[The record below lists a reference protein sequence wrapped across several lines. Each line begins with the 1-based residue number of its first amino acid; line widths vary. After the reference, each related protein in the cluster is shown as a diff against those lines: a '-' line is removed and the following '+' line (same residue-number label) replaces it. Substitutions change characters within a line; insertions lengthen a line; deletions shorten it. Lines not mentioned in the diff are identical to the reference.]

1 MKQTPLILSIIA
13 IVASAVFGILSLTGN
28 SSKKPATVAVSADST
43 ATAGSIVYFNVDKVM
58 AGYDMANDL
67 RSVVETKIQGIQ
79 AEIDRRGNRLQKDVN
94 EFQNKIDK
102 GLLTR
107 SVAEAQG
114 QKLQQQQ
121 NDYQNYALRKQNE
134 MAEEQQVMMN
144 QILDAIKTYIDKYNA
159 TRQYALILA
168 TQGEIL
174 PAPVAAGDAALDITD
189 DLLLGLNEEYIKTKD
204 KGATAEKEIKE

>member
-174 PAPVAAGDAALDITD
+174 PAPVAAGDATLDITD

>member
-1 MKQTPLILSIIA
+1 
-13 IVASAVFGILSLTGN
+13 
-28 SSKKPATVAVSADST
+28 
-43 ATAGSIVYFNVDKVM
+43 
-58 AGYDMANDL
+58 
-67 RSVVETKIQGIQ
+67 
-79 AEIDRRGNRLQKDVN
+79 
-94 EFQNKIDK
+94 
-102 GLLTR
+102 
-107 SVAEAQG
+107 
-114 QKLQQQQ
+114 
-121 NDYQNYALRKQNE
+121 
-134 MAEEQQVMMN
+134 MN

>member
-121 NDYQNYALRKQNE
+121 NDYQQYAMRKQQE
-134 MAEEQQVMMN
+134 MAEEQQVMIN
-144 QILDAIKTYIDKYNA
+144 QIMDAISEYVKEYNVDK
-159 TRQYALILA
+159 QYALIL
-168 TQGEIL
+168 TTSGDIL
-174 PAPVAAGDAALDITD
+174 STPVVVGNQALDITD
-189 DLLLGLNEEYIKTKD
+189 DILAGLNAAYVKTK
-204 KGATAEKEIKE
+204 AAEGSAK

>member
-1 MKQTPLILSIIA
+1 MTWPM
-13 IVASAVFGILSLTGN
+13 T
-28 SSKKPATVAVSADST
+28 
-43 ATAGSIVYFNVDKVM
+43 
-58 AGYDMANDL
+58 
-67 RSVVETKIQGIQ
+67 SVPWS
-79 AEIDRRGNRLQKDVN
+79 RPS
-94 EFQNKIDK
+94 
-102 GLLTR
+102 TR